1 MSGGREAEGCWEPAG
16 QLSQEDQA
24 WVPVPVDSFIQE
36 GGRGP
41 GREADGEQTQ

>member
-1 MSGGREAEGCWEPAG
+1 MSARREAEGCWGPAS

-36 GGRGP
+36 CGRGP
-41 GREADGEQTQ
+41 GREAESEQIQ